1 MPLLAAVRRVSDIV
15 NTLAIWLCIAC
26 VLGML
31 CISFVGFLHIM
42 ITGRA
47 LTWTYSLARVLLP
60 WIGLISGTIALR
72 YGEHVAMTLL
82 AQFLPRPLIRF
93 TQVLC
98 LVAIALFGFMLI
110 WYGWPFFTGA
120 RQTYMVSDLIRIPQY
135 YTAIA
140 VPLSGAIILLHLS
153 HGFALLGHDTSA
165 QEAVSE
171 AIGEKPSKQ
180 VT

>member
-1 MPLLAAVRRVSDIV
+1 MPLLAAVRRASDIV
-15 NTLAIWLCIAC
+15 NTLAIWLCVAC

-31 CISFVGFLHIM
+31 CISFVGFLYM
-42 ITGRA
+42 VVTGRA

-82 AQFLPRPLIRF
+82 AQILPRPLVKVL
-93 TQVLC
+93 QVLC
-98 LVAIALFGFMLI
+98 LVAIAIFGFMLI
-110 WYGWPFFTGA
+110 YYGWPFFTGA

-153 HGFALLGHDTSA
+153 HGFALLGHDITA